1 MTCEDTQHLLD
12 AYADGELDWPIK
24 LAIENHL
31 EGCLYCAS
39 VLSSLRSLVS
49 ALASEALRFKAP
61 PHLKTMVQ
69 TGIPRPTPNI
79 VRHSSAHWRWGWQW
93 IGAAAAVVLI
103 VVLAWV
109 VPARTA
115 KYSMETQLVGEI
127 VSSHVRSMMANH
139 LADIPSSD
147 SHNVKPW
154 FADKLDYSPPAKD
167 LTEKGFPLI
176 GGRMDYLEN
185 RTVAALVY
193 RRNQHLINLFVWPTE
208 QSRTTPETRSA
219 VRGYNLI
226 HWTQGGLT
234 YWLISDLE
242 PAQLSECAALL
253 KE

>member
-12 AYADGELDWPIK
+12 AYVDGELDSPVK
-24 LAIENHL
+24 FAIENHL
-31 EGCLYCAS
+31 EGCLDCTS

-49 ALASEALRFKAP
+49 ALGNEALRYKAP
-61 PHLKTMVQ
+61 PHLKAMVQ
-69 TGIPRPTPNI
+69 KGSPRATDDI
-79 VRHSSAHWRWGWQW
+79 HHSFAHWQW

-103 VVLAWV
+103 VALAWV
-109 VPARTA
+109 VPARNA
-115 KYSMETQLVGEI
+115 KSSMEALLVGEI
-127 VSSHVRSMMANH
+127 VSSHVRSMMVNH

-147 SHNVKPW
+147 THNVKPW
-154 FADKLDYSPPAKD
+154 FADKLDYSPPARD
-167 LTEKGFPLI
+167 LSAQGFPLI

-185 RTVAALVY
+185 RPVAALVY

-208 QSRTTPETRSA
+208 QNGTIPETRSS

-226 HWTQGGLT
+226 HWTQGGMT

-242 PAQLSECAALL
+242 PAQLSECAGLL